1 MRLSMP
7 LLVTLAV
14 LLPLASIVAQD
25 VEPRPFTAEDVH
37 RVVEVRELAVA
48 PEGDWVAYT
57 LRSTD
62 TGKDRTISDLFMVSW
77 DGSTRIQLTQSDGSE
92 SRPRFSPDGKYL
104 AFLTARGGDDSGS
117 SKDPAAKSQVW
128 LLNRSGG
135 EAQRLTELEGGV
147 SSFEWSEDSTRLVLV
162 SKDPKDEDDGEGE
175 KDADNDETHKTPE
188 PIVIDRY
195 HFKRDRVGY
204 LDDRYQRIYVFDVAT
219 KKATLLTPGG
229 FDSTGPAWSPD
240 GKRIAFTSKRKG
252 DPDRHRNTD
261 IYVVEAREGAEPVQL
276 TTWKGPDS
284 RPVFSPDGTKIAY
297 LQGGTPKYSGY
308 DPAQLA
314 VVSVSGGEPVLPTAE
329 LDRNVSSPRWSK
341 NGSQLY
347 FLFADDR

>member
-1 MRLSMP
+1 M
-7 LLVTLAV
+7 
-14 LLPLASIVAQD
+14 
-25 VEPRPFTAEDVH
+25 
-37 RVVEVRELAVA
+37 VEVRELAVA

-175 KDADNDETHKTPE
+175 GEKDADNDETHKTPE

-204 LDDRYQRIYVFDVAT
+204 QHRTRLVARRKTDRVHQQT
-219 KKATLLTPGG
+219 
-229 FDSTGPAWSPD
+229 
-240 GKRIAFTSKRKG
+240 
-252 DPDRHRNTD
+252 
-261 IYVVEAREGAEPVQL
+261 
-276 TTWKGPDS
+276 
-284 RPVFSPDGTKIAY
+284 
-297 LQGGTPKYSGY
+297 QG
-308 DPAQLA
+308 
-314 VVSVSGGEPVLPTAE
+314 
-329 LDRNVSSPRWSK
+329 
-341 NGSQLY
+341 
-347 FLFADDR
+347 